1 MNIKENL
8 LSPANFIL
16 FIVIT
21 LVFFSG
27 CKNDDMCSETT
38 WYQDADND
46 GLGNPGISI
55 LDCDKPLGYVSNNSD
70 TDDTKPAAKDQEISV
85 SIESVNIGEAYPIKI
100 LLPKE
105 YETDKNLPVV
115 YLLDGLTVNPGN
127 NNGPI
132 FFQELVSYAH
142 DVGLNA
148 ILVAVGDNKGA
159 ERARDYLASG
169 CGGNDDGFVNFY
181 KFINK
186 ELVPYF
192 DEKYESDHTARTL
205 IGVSHAG
212 NFTNN
217 VLFREVQDSIIFH
230 NFISVDP
237 SNCALSYFQERLDSM
252 DLPVDANLKIH
263 ISQAEDPAAGIL
275 NDLFEEKDFPFLE
288 VDYIFY
294 ENEDHYSVADPSIRQ
309 GLKFVYGL

>member
-8 LSPANFIL
+8 LSPANFIP

-21 LVFFSG
+21 FVFFSG
-27 CKNDDMCSETT
+27 CKQDAICTETT

-46 GLGNPGISI
+46 GLGNPDISM
-55 LDCDKPLGYVSNNSD
+55 LNCLMPVGYVSNNSD
-70 TDDTKPAAKDQEISV
+70 TDDTKPTALDQVISA
-85 SIESVNIGEAYPIKI
+85 SIESANIGEAYPIKI

-115 YLLDGLTVNPGN
+115 YLLDGLTANPGRP
-127 NNGPI
+127 NGPI
-132 FFQELVSYAH
+132 FFQDLISYANN
-142 DVGLNA
+142 VGLNA
-148 ILVAVGDNKGA
+148 ILVAVGDQVGLKR
-159 ERARDYLASG
+159 ERDFLASG
-169 CGGNDDGFVNFY
+169 CGGNDDDFGKFY

-186 ELVPYF
+186 ELVPYI

-205 IGVSHAG
+205 IGVSFSG
-212 NFTNN
+212 NFTYN

-237 SNCALSYFQERLDSM
+237 SNCSLSYFQEHLDSM
-252 DLPVDANLKIH
+252 DLSVEANLKIH
-263 ISQAEDPAAGIL
+263 ISQAEDPTAGIL

-288 VDYIFY
+288 VDYNFY
-294 ENEDHYSVADPSIRQ
+294 ENEDHYSVANPSIQR
-309 GLKFVYGL
+309 GLKFIYGL